1 MSVESKLKAATNDYF
16 HVMFIPKYWSCFAK
30 PDGDKPF
37 VAVVKT
43 NLPGYISP
51 YTSLHREA
59 KRQIYP
65 YLSLS
70 RTNVISDIITY
81 LMFIGPCI
89 VLIDK

>member
-1 MSVESKLKAATNDYF
+1 MQMSVESKLKAATNDYF

-51 YTSLHREA
+51 
-59 KRQIYP
+59 
-65 YLSLS
+65 
-70 RTNVISDIITY
+70 
-81 LMFIGPCI
+81 
-89 VLIDK
+89 